1 MQNLKMEFNNLL
13 TLPYST
19 MKGKLFSK
27 DVITFD
33 EIVQIDALSGQTQMQ
48 KLLQIVLT
56 SLRNNQAAKYKGFL
70 QAMEESD
77 DILLQ
82 MKAKE
87 LGEWISGLPYVFSIQ
102 VASYEPGAAPPVRLV
117 RFSPDHFAKLYCK
130 KH

>member
-1 MQNLKMEFNNLL
+1 
-13 TLPYST
+13 

-33 EIVQIDALSGQTQMQ
+33 EIVQIDALVGQAQMQ
-48 KLLQIVLT
+48 KLFHIVLT
-56 SLRNNQAAKYKGFL
+56 SLSNSQAAKYKGFL

-87 LGEWISGLPYVFSIQ
+87 LG
-102 VASYEPGAAPPVRLV
+102 
-117 RFSPDHFAKLYCK
+117 K
-130 KH
+130 

>member
-1 MQNLKMEFNNLL
+1 
-13 TLPYST
+13 

-33 EIVQIDALSGQTQMQ
+33 EIVQIDAMVGQAQMQ

-56 SLRNNQAAKYKGFL
+56 SLGNNQAAKYKGFL

-87 LGEWISGLPYVFSIQ
+87 LGEWISGSPYVFSIQ
-102 VASYEPGAAPPVRLV
+102 VASYVHTVDSDYTR
-117 RFSPDHFAKLYCK
+117 
-130 KH
+130 